1 MHIERWLVL
10 ILHGLWSRANRRK
23 KTNPP
28 ASSSAEDN
36 VTHCSAETTPQ
47 NSPPPSVPTQ
57 GTAPYTP
64 VHRRTR
70 SSSPYGFRRQKKKQP
85 RTVCYKRP
93 RKRLVNLYAC
103 DCGEVFCYEALR
115 ATSPRQGGAKSEL
128 SRGFPLKKWIT
139 KSRNSKKPHA

>member
-1 MHIERWLVL
+1 MACGAVQIGVKKRTRPARRLQKTM
-10 ILHGLWSRANRRK
+10 SRTAVPRQRP
-23 KTNPP
+23 KT
-28 ASSSAEDN
+28 
-36 VTHCSAETTPQ
+36 
-47 NSPPPSVPTQ
+47 PPPRT
-57 GTAPYTP
+57 YTRHRT

-70 SSSPYGFRRQKKKQP
+70 SSSPYGFRRQKKQP

-128 SRGFPLKKWIT
+128 SRGFPLKKCIT
-139 KSRNSKKPHA
+139 KSRNSIKPHA

>member
-1 MHIERWLVL
+1 MACGAVQIGVKKRTRPPRRLQKTM
-10 ILHGLWSRANRRK
+10 SRTAVPRQRP
-23 KTNPP
+23 KT
-28 ASSSAEDN
+28 
-36 VTHCSAETTPQ
+36 
-47 NSPPPSVPTQ
+47 PPPVPTQ
-57 GTAPYTP
+57 GTATYTP

-70 SSSPYGFRRQKKKQP
+70 SSSPYGFRRQKKQP

-139 KSRNSKKPHA
+139 KSRNSIKPHA